1 MRKVIHSFEVFS
13 NESACR
19 KKVRLGLEQV
29 FCRIGFSPISTLCS
43 ACAFFPAFVLF
54 PSSGNIVACLANIP
68 TTPP

>member
-1 MRKVIHSFEVFS
+1 MHSYEVFS

-43 ACAFFPAFVLF
+43 ACAFFPALCVF
-54 PSSGNIVACLANIP
+54 PSTGNVISFFVNIP
-68 TTPP
+68 ASPP